1 MTATINEIAKNAE
14 SARSMS
20 AETKGKI
27 ETASAKVN
35 QLGTDAKEID
45 GFTASIN
52 DISEQTNLLA
62 LNATI
67 EAARAGEAGKGFAVV
82 AGEIKEL
89 ARQTAMA
96 TQDIKGKIETIM
108 LSSGDTVAEMT
119 GILKTFGDMNDVVNE
134 IASAIEEQSA
144 TTKEIADNTATVATG
159 INDVNAN
166 ISQFDLLTTD
176 IAKQMETV
184 NQASAKMS
192 ENCSSINKDTEE
204 MGTQTAMLDQLINRF
219 KIE

>member
-1 MTATINEIAKNAE
+1 
-14 SARSMS
+14 
-20 AETKGKI
+20 
-27 ETASAKVN
+27 
-35 QLGTDAKEID
+35 
-45 GFTASIN
+45 
-52 DISEQTNLLA
+52 
-62 LNATI
+62 
-67 EAARAGEAGKGFAVV
+67 
-82 AGEIKEL
+82 
-89 ARQTAMA
+89 MA
-96 TQDIKGKIETIM
+96 TQDIKGKIEAIM

-192 ENCSSINKDTEE
+192 ENCSSIDKDTQE
-204 MGTQTAMLDQLINRF
+204 MGTQTALLDQLINRF
-219 KIE
+219 KIK